1 MQWWESLTAFQ
12 QVMFVLAI
20 SATVV
25 MFIFLILMIFGSDGS
40 DSFDGD
46 VDLDS
51 DVDSINDEPLTNFS
65 GLRILSV
72 RGVLAFI
79 SVGAWTTYGFA
90 GIVHPLLSSLF
101 GVIAG
106 AVASY
111 LMALAFRASM
121 KLESEGNLEYKNAIG
136 KKGNVYIRI
145 PAKRQGTGKV
155 TLTFQERFVEV
166 DAITDEDTDLVTGT
180 IIEVIAME
188 NETTVL
194 VKKEH

>member
-72 RGVLAFI
+72 RGVLAFL

-155 TLTFQERFVEV
+155 TLTFQERFVEI
-166 DAITDEDTDLVTGT
+166 DAITDEETDLVTGT
-180 IIEVIAME
+180 IVEVIAME

>member
-72 RGVLAFI
+72 RGVLAFL

-188 NETTVL
+188 NGTTVL

>member
-72 RGVLAFI
+72 RGVLAFL